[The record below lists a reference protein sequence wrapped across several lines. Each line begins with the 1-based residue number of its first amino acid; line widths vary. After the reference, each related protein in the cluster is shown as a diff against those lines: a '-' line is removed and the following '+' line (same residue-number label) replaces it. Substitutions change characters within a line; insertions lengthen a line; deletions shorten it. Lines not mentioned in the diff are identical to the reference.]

1 MRHPNLIAPSRLY
14 YKKGLN
20 LKKEAW
26 LSDKDRIAVKE
37 YQAFYEK

>member
-1 MRHPNLIAPSRLY
+1 MRHPNLIAPSGCY
-14 YKKGLN
+14 TKKILN

-26 LSDKDRIAVKE
+26 LLNKDRIVVKE